1 MEGTSGSRFARKEKR
16 PCVSMT
22 IAESSMEGSYL
33 FADEGAS
40 VQAWRMMPEYGST
53 LDVAFVTRIT
63 DKY

>member
-1 MEGTSGSRFARKEKR
+1 
-16 PCVSMT
+16 MT